1 MRYRA
6 LLAYE
11 GTAYQGF
18 QWQPRAPTVQGE
30 VEGALAEV
38 TQQRVRLLAAGRTD
52 AGVHA
57 TGQVIAFDV
66 VWQHEVLDLHR
77 ALNALLP
84 ADIVVRRLEPAPS
97 DFHPR
102 YDARSRIYRY
112 TILNQ
117 PWRDPL
123 LRRVTYHLRQ
133 RLDVTTMDEAAQTL
147 IGLHDF
153 GAVGQPTQDGGHT
166 MRHVL
171 AARCW
176 GEGSLVHFEIEG
188 NAFLRRMV
196 RRLMGTLLWV
206 GRGRCSVADFATILS
221 AGVDGQAGPAAPPQ
235 GLCLRQVVYEWQ
247 WGQPVP
253 WPDARTGSP
262 GDVKA

>member
-18 QWQPRAPTVQGE
+18 QWQPQAPTVQGE
-30 VEGALAEV
+30 VEQALAQV
-38 TQQRVRLLAAGRTD
+38 TQQRVRVLAAGRTD

-66 VWQHEVLDLHR
+66 AWQHEVLDLHR

-84 ADIVVRRLEPAPS
+84 ADIAVRRLEPGPS

-112 TILNQ
+112 TVLNQ

-133 RLDVTTMDEAAQTL
+133 PLDVAAMDRAAQTL

-153 GAVGQPTQDGGHT
+153 AAFGQPPGDSGPTV
-166 MRHVL
+166 RHVL

-176 GEGSLVHFEIEG
+176 GDSLLPRRSSLIHFEIEA

-206 GRGRCSVADFATILS
+206 GRGRCSVARFAAILS
-221 AGVDGQAGPAAPPQ
+221 AGADGRAGPSVPPQ
-235 GLCLRQVVYEWQ
+235 GLCLRQVIYEWQ
-247 WGQPVP
+247 WGQ
-253 WPDARTGSP
+253 G
-262 GDVKA
+262 VKA

>member
-18 QWQPRAPTVQGE
+18 QWQPQAPTVQGE
-30 VEGALAEV
+30 VERALAKATRQKV
-38 TQQRVRLLAAGRTD
+38 RVLAAGRTD

-66 VWQHEVLDLHR
+66 VWRHEVIDLHR

-123 LRRVTYHLRQ
+123 LRRFTYHLREP
-133 RLDVTTMDEAAQTL
+133 LDVAKMNEAAQVL

-153 GAVGQPTQDGGHT
+153 IAFGQPTRDEGST
-166 MRHVL
+166 MRRVF

-176 GEGSLVHFEIEG
+176 REDSLVHFEIEA

-196 RRLMGTLLWV
+196 RRLVGTLLWV
-206 GRGRCSVADFATILS
+206 GWGRCSVADFAAILY
-221 AGVDGQAGPAAPPQ
+221 AGADGKAGPAVPPH
-235 GLCLRQVVYEWQ
+235 GLCLRQVTYDWQ
-247 WGQPVP
+247 WGQQTVHS
-253 WPDARTGSP
+253 PDR
-262 GDVKA
+262 

>member
-1 MRYRA
+1 
-6 LLAYE
+6 
-11 GTAYQGF
+11 
-18 QWQPRAPTVQGE
+18 
-30 VEGALAEV
+30 VERALAEV

-66 VWQHEVLDLHR
+66 VWPHEVMDLHR

-84 ADIVVRRLEPAPS
+84 ADIVVRRLEGAPS

-112 TILNQ
+112 TVLNQ

-123 LRRVTYHLRQ
+123 LRRVTYHLREP
-133 RLDVTTMDEAAQTL
+133 LDVVAMDEAAQRL
-147 IGLHDF
+147 IGFHDF
-153 GAVGQPTQDGGHT
+153 AAFGQPAQEDGST
-166 MRHVL
+166 LRHVL

-176 GEGSLVHFEIEG
+176 SEGPLIRFEIEA
-188 NAFLRRMV
+188 NTFLRRMV

-206 GRGRCSVADFATILS
+206 GQGRCSIADFAALLS
-221 AGVDGQAGPAAPPQ
+221 AGAEGRAGPAVPPQ

-247 WGQPVP
+247 WGP
-253 WPDARTGSP
+253 AE
-262 GDVKA
+262 A